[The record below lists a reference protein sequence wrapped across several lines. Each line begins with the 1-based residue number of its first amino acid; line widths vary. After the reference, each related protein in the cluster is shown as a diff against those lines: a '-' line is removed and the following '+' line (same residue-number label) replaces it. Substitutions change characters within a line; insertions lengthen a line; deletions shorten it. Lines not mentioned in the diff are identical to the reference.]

1 MTYIDINI
9 IINLIIKLNWLNPN
23 GLIILEH
30 FFNNIL
36 LKQNKYYIMTKIYG
50 NVSFSFFEYF

>member
-1 MTYIDINI
+1 MTHIDINI
-9 IINLIIKLNWLNPN
+9 MINLIIKLNWLNPN